1 MMMPNYDDSV
11 ALKAL
16 FKQYM
21 VGKSLEITPPSS
33 TWIIVMP
40 LRVAFD
46 DIDCVVNLFP
56 KLVAQ
61 LIRNIGINR
70 RNFTRVFG
78 CSGVDDQWL
87 HDPTH
92 RPQSFLN
99 SSLVTPTTDPES
111 SSADRFSSS
120 SSSTQ

>member
-56 KLVAQ
+56 KLVA
-61 LIRNIGINR
+61 
-70 RNFTRVFG
+70 
-78 CSGVDDQWL
+78 
-87 HDPTH
+87 
-92 RPQSFLN
+92 
-99 SSLVTPTTDPES
+99 
-111 SSADRFSSS
+111 
-120 SSSTQ
+120 